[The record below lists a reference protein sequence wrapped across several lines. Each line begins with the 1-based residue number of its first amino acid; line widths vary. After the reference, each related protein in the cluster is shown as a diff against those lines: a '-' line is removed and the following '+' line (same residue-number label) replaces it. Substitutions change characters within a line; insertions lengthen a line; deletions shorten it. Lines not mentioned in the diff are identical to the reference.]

1 MPRLEV
7 ENLVPFFTLKDTD
20 FFLCA
25 PLTAPVTECPVVLST
40 EELSIDS
47 SSNSISSSSVRAS
60 KRVPK
65 AGIFPDTDRESEATD
80 KDVEGAYVAGVIINK
95 WNVMGWAVDWAPL

>member
-20 FFLCA
+20 FFLYA
-25 PLTAPVTECPVVLST
+25 PLTAPVTGCPVVLSA

-47 SSNSISSSSVRAS
+47 SSKSISSSSDRAS

-65 AGIFPDTDRESEATD
+65 AGIFPDKDKDSEATD
-80 KDVEGAYVAGVIINK
+80 EDIEGAYVAGVIIMK
-95 WNVMGWAVDWAPL
+95 WNVKGWAVDWAPL